1 MSTKAQTAWPARM
14 KPFMLN
20 MNPGPAEHRRKL
32 QAQVERTKG
41 ELKGEFRG
49 KRITATIKEI
59 SQDGVR
65 YDNNDEG
72 EYKEGK
78 FDFRYM
84 QTNSFLSK
92 PDGTL
97 EWESKGIANTRDG
110 DMLVWNGNGTSHLA
124 GQNEVSIA
132 GEVRRMT
139 SSPRLSALNNTTVRI
154 EGKGNRA
161 TGEYSGKAY
170 AK

>member
-1 MSTKAQTAWPARM
+1 M
-14 KPFMLN
+14 
-20 MNPGPAEHRRKL
+20 

-41 ELKGEFRG
+41 ELKGEFHG

-59 SQDGVR
+59 SQNGVR

-84 QTNSFLSK
+84 QTNSILLKS
-92 PDGTL
+92 DGTAD
-97 EWESKGIANTRDG
+97 WEVKGIAGSKDG
-110 DMLVWNGNGTSHLA
+110 DILVWTGNGKSHLV
-124 GQNEVSIA
+124 GQESFIE
-132 GEVRRMT
+132 GELHRVT
-139 SSPRLSALNNTTVRI
+139 TSPRLSALNNTTVQI